1 MRARKVNGVNHIPRG
16 RAPCDQRRMTVECA
30 IPEPAGIVVPVLPS
44 EQHTAWKARAELAD
58 FGGRECDRFA
68 IGPDRGQIM
77 IGCNLGENLP
87 QWNEVRCSDRKRR
100 GAEGSAFHSKLPAAQ
115 SGIHPRAGS
124 YKLMLV

>member
-1 MRARKVNGVNHIPRG
+1 MRARKVNRLGHIARG

-44 EQHTAWKARAELAD
+44 EQHTARKARAELAD

-77 IGCNLGENLP
+77 IGYNLGENLA
-87 QWNEVRCSDRKRR
+87 QWNKVRRSDRKRGR
-100 GAEGSAFHSKLPAAQ
+100 TEGSTFHGKLPAAR
-115 SGIHPRAGS
+115 SRAGI